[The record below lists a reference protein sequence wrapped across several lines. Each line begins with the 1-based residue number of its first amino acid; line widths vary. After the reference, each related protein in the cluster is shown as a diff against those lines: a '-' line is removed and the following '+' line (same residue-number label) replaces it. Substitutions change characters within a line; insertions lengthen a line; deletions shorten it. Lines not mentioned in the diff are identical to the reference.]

1 MLKSVLNVVQ
11 AAAMIVVVAL
21 VSIQAPQMHRKYI
34 RSLAEESSVKVV
46 GDAGSG
52 TGFHVDLDNGKQ
64 VILTNKH
71 VCGIPGQLYV
81 ESFNGDRVAV
91 KILKLSKQHDLCA
104 LVRKD
109 GLKFT
114 HKGLTISDKN
124 PKIGEILYTLGH
136 PRGDALNVAIGEYFD
151 NPEIELGSPIFTEQ
165 EFEAC
170 IKDGGRVGSF
180 FIFNYC
186 ITKHASIQLST
197 PTYPGNSGSAVV
209 DWSGD
214 VVAVIF
220 AGNTE
225 VENTGFAVPLSFV
238 QEFVKSL

>member
-1 MLKSVLNVVQ
+1 MTLTTFLLLASRRLL
-11 AAAMIVVVAL
+11 ISPFL
-21 VSIQAPQMHRKYI
+21 SI
-34 RSLAEESSVKVV
+34 L
-46 GDAGSG
+46 
-52 TGFHVDLDNGKQ
+52 
-64 VILTNKH
+64 
-71 VCGIPGQLYV
+71 
-81 ESFNGDRVAV
+81 
-91 KILKLSKQHDLCA
+91 
-104 LVRKD
+104 
-109 GLKFT
+109 
-114 HKGLTISDKN
+114 IS
-124 PKIGEILYTLGH
+124 
-136 PRGDALNVAIGEYFD
+136 RA
-151 NPEIELGSPIFTEQ
+151 EIELGSPIFTEQ